1 MHSKYFSVQLI
12 SVDVRESTT
21 WRIIWAKEKSGDEQH
36 IVGDIT
42 EIAPELHSVVT
53 GDPLMVLDKG
63 VSFKLY
69 IRDITLHH

>member
-1 MHSKYFSVQLI
+1 MKNNMSQRKKWG
-12 SVDVRESTT
+12 RTT
-21 WRIIWAKEKSGDEQH
+21 H
-36 IVGDIT
+36 LVGDIT

-53 GDPLMVLDKG
+53 GDPLMVWTKG

>member
-12 SVDVRESTT
+12 SVVGIVRESTR
-21 WRIIWAKEKSGDEQH
+21 WRIIWAKEKSGEEQH

-42 EIAPELHSVVT
+42 EIAPELNSVVI

-63 VSFKLY
+63 ESVSSSVLE
-69 IRDITLHH
+69 I